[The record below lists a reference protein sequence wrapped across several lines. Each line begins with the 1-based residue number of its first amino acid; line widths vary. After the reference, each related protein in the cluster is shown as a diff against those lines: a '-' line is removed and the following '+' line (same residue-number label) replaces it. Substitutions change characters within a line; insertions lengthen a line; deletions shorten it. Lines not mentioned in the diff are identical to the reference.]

1 MILDERSEFV
11 DAVAIPTTLNANVLL
26 GDVIDLGATGERV
39 GSGEYAD
46 FYVSV
51 GTAITGTAIT
61 GATSVEFKLVSDA
74 QPAIDPT
81 TGTVHGSTG
90 AIPVAR
96 LTAGALF
103 SFQMPKGFDYER
115 YLGLVVTVV
124 GTAAGG
130 AINAGFAAEAG
141 GWKAVTSHTGF

>member
-26 GDVIDLGATGERV
+26 GDVIDLGATGQRV

-51 GTAITGTAIT
+51 ATAVT

-74 QPAIDPT
+74 QAAIDPS

-90 AIPVAR
+90 AIPVAQ
-96 LTAGALF
+96 LVPGALF
-103 SFQMPKGFDYER
+103 SFQMPKGFNYER
-115 YLGLVVTVV
+115 YLGLVVTVA
-124 GTAAGG
+124 GTATGG
-130 AINAGFAAEAG
+130 SVNSGFAAEAG
-141 GWKAVTSHTGF
+141 GWTAVTSHTGF

>member
-51 GTAITGTAIT
+51 GTTIT

-74 QPAIDPT
+74 QPAIDPS

>member
-1 MILDERSEFV
+1 MILDERTEFV
-11 DAVAIPTTLNANVLL
+11 DAVAVPLTLNANVLL
-26 GDVIDLGATGERV
+26 GDVIDLGGAVNV
-39 GSGEYAD
+39 GSGDYCD

-51 GTAITGTAIT
+51 DTAIT

-74 QPAIDPT
+74 QPAIDPA
-81 TGTVHGSTG
+81 TGTLHGSTG

-103 SFQMPKGFDYER
+103 SFQLPKSFDYER

-124 GTAAGG
+124 GTATAGK
-130 AINAGFAAEAG
+130 INSGLAAESA
-141 GWKAVTSHTGF
+141 GWKAVASETGY

>member
-39 GSGEYAD
+39 GSGDYAD

-51 GTAITGTAIT
+51 DTTIT

-74 QPAIDPT
+74 QAAIDPS

-124 GTAAGG
+124 GTATAG
-130 AINAGFAAEAG
+130 AVNAGFAAEAG
-141 GWKAVTSHTGF
+141 GWAAVTSHTGF

>member
-1 MILDERSEFV
+1 MILDERTEFV
-11 DAVAIPTTLNANVLL
+11 DAVAIPLTASANVLL
-26 GDVIDLGATGERV
+26 GDVVDMGGAVNVGTGD
-39 GSGEYAD
+39 YCD

-51 GTAITGTAIT
+51 DTTIL
-61 GATSVEFKLVSDA
+61 GATSVEFKLMSDA

-96 LTAGALF
+96 LTAGAIF
-103 SFQMPKGFDYER
+103 GFQLPKGFDYER

-124 GTAAGG
+124 GTATAGKV
-130 AINAGFAAEAG
+130 NAGLAAEIG
-141 GWKAVTSHTGF
+141 GWRAIASNTGY